1 MNAHFPAP
9 RVMPNAAH
17 AFGGIWRLTIR
28 RFASPMRWLI
38 VGGMLFLLGL
48 LATAPN
54 SARYLNWVAT
64 FYVCFVVPIL
74 SFISAGGVARDD
86 LKADAVDYIFTRPV
100 RRPMFV
106 LFRYVAHVACTQ
118 LDFLLALAVVVGVGV
133 SLNVPGMMAAV
144 PALLVAQACAIVA
157 FSAFG
162 FLCGM
167 FTSRYVIVGLLYGS
181 IVEVGIGNVPTQLN
195 RISMVRQVLSI
206 LQPVLGEQRVGLG
219 GPLAAE
225 PLSMT
230 TAIALLLTFS
240 AAMLAVAAL
249 VFALKELAGASGRD
263 A

>member
-1 MNAHFPAP
+1 MSDT
-9 RVMPNAAH
+9 R
-17 AFGGIWRLTIR
+17 T
-28 RFASPMRWLI
+28 
-38 VGGMLFLLGL
+38 
-48 LATAPN
+48 
-54 SARYLNWVAT
+54 LNWVAT

-181 IVEVGIGNVPTQLN
+181 IVEVGIGSDRHNWHCHHGVDP
-195 RISMVRQVLSI
+195 RVVR
-206 LQPVLGEQRVGLG
+206 
-219 GPLAAE
+219 
-225 PLSMT
+225 
-230 TAIALLLTFS
+230 
-240 AAMLAVAAL
+240 
-249 VFALKELAGASGRD
+249 
-263 A
+263 